1 MYDRPFNI
9 YNDTLTRTGHSLN
22 DTNTMNRLVT
32 KCLTLLIAL
41 AIIQPVWA
49 ESVVHRGN
57 RGDPDT
63 LDPHKTANGWEAT
76 IALEL
81 FTGLTTFGPAGQVLP
96 GLAKRWDVS
105 DDGLTYTWHLRD
117 GLTWSDGEAFT
128 AADFV
133 YSFRR
138 LFDPATASPFASLLY
153 LIKGSQDVNR
163 GVVPPEVLGVR
174 VEDDLTFVMTLE
186 HPAPYLPQILIHR
199 GLPVPRHVVETAGP
213 RWARP
218 GTLVG
223 NGPFMLKEWVPQ
235 TQVRLEPNPLF
246 FDAHKVSLDALYFH
260 PAENLGTA
268 IDRFR
273 AGEIDAVPFVPRDRL
288 AWIHEN
294 MPEALRV
301 HPSLGIEYLVFN
313 VNRPPFDDPRVRQA
327 LSMSIRRQVLVE
339 SFLKGGEIDAY
350 SVVHPEVM
358 GTLGRY
364 RPPLLQGSRSDRLGR
379 AKQLLADAGYDD
391 DNPLKVQLRYN
402 NQDIVAATMDV
413 VARMWSRLPVEADLI
428 VSDNPTLYAD
438 TRSGNFEVAR
448 AAWYPEMVDP
458 STYLYLLKSTSG
470 PMNQSG
476 YNNPDFDALLNQADR
491 EIDTDKRLALFR
503 QAEALIGE
511 EQPIAPLFY
520 YAFRMLVSPRVQG
533 WEDHNRNVHPGR
545 FLSVRKD

>member
-1 MYDRPFNI
+1 
-9 YNDTLTRTGHSLN
+9 
-22 DTNTMNRLVT
+22 
-32 KCLTLLIAL
+32 
-41 AIIQPVWA
+41 
-49 ESVVHRGN
+49 
-57 RGDPDT
+57 
-63 LDPHKTANGWEAT
+63 
-76 IALEL
+76 
-81 FTGLTTFGPAGQVLP
+81 
-96 GLAKRWDVS
+96 
-105 DDGLTYTWHLRD
+105 
-117 GLTWSDGEAFT
+117 
-128 AADFV
+128 
-133 YSFRR
+133 
-138 LFDPATASPFASLLY
+138 
-153 LIKGSQDVNR
+153 
-163 GVVPPEVLGVR
+163 
-174 VEDDLTFVMTLE
+174 
-186 HPAPYLPQILIHR
+186 
-199 GLPVPRHVVETAGP
+199 
-213 RWARP
+213 
-218 GTLVG
+218 
-223 NGPFMLKEWVPQ
+223 
-235 TQVRLEPNPLF
+235 
-246 FDAHKVSLDALYFH
+246 
-260 PAENLGTA
+260 
-268 IDRFR
+268 
-273 AGEIDAVPFVPRDRL
+273 
-288 AWIHEN
+288 
-294 MPEALRV
+294 
-301 HPSLGIEYLVFN
+301 
-313 VNRPPFDDPRVRQA
+313 
-327 LSMSIRRQVLVE
+327 
-339 SFLKGGEIDAY
+339 
-350 SVVHPEVM
+350 M

-379 AKQLLADAGYDD
+379 AKQLLADAGSDD